1 MEPQST
7 DIAINGK
14 KLLNDLNLK
23 TKQIMGI
30 SAPLWENSNI
40 YIFKQSSLSEAK
52 LQFLSL
58 SW

>member
-1 MEPQST
+1 
-7 DIAINGK
+7 
-14 KLLNDLNLK
+14 LK

-58 SW
+58 S